1 MQYFLSKRFE
11 KEFAK
16 LPKGVKT
23 KAIGAFE
30 KFVKN
35 PKDASLHGHAL
46 AGKWK
51 GHYSVNIT
59 GDIRAIY
66 VFVRADLVRFI
77 AIGSHSEL
85 YE

>member
-1 MQYFLSKRFE
+1 MEYILSKRFE

-16 LPKGVKT
+16 LPKKIKI
-23 KAIGAFE
+23 KAIQTLSVFTR
-30 KFVKN
+30 N
-35 PKDASLHGHAL
+35 PNDGTLRKHQLNGT
-46 AGKWK
+46 WK
-51 GHYSVNIT
+51 GYSSIDIT

-66 VFVRADLVRFI
+66 FQLDNNVVRFD